1 MYILV
6 FKEIG
11 KRKKESSHEI
21 FSLMEKRPHMNPFCW
36 TRVQSYSKA
45 GDGSDVEVGVQERFG
60 DSSFTAGSRGG
71 EASADSDYLSFF
83 LFNGRHLS
91 N

>member
-1 MYILV
+1 MHILV
-6 FKEIG
+6 FKKIG
-11 KRKKESSHEI
+11 TKKKESSHEI

-60 DSSFTAGSRGG
+60 DSSFTAGSRG
-71 EASADSDYLSFF
+71 LSRLGLSEF
-83 LFNGRHLS
+83 LLI
-91 N
+91 

>member
-60 DSSFTAGSRGG
+60 DSPFTAGSRG
-71 EASADSDYLSFF
+71 LSRLRLSEF
-83 LFNGRHLS
+83 LLI
-91 N
+91 